1 MTQPIS
7 RREVLR
13 AGGALAL
20 TGAALASGQSLSAP
34 REPAVV
40 LAHLT
45 DIHVRG
51 EAGAADGMAR
61 ALEHAAAH
69 PARPTLLI
77 NGGDSIYDALAVSA
91 EAAQAQWRLW
101 SEVLAAHARLPMR
114 HCIGNHDIYGWN
126 QVRSGAD
133 GSELHYG
140 KAWALEAFGL
150 DRPYYSFDEGG
161 WHFVVL
167 DSCQPTGARDGIVY
181 RPVIDD
187 DQFEWLEGDLAAV
200 PVERPVCV
208 ISHVPIVSGCAYFYG
223 PASPDLAR
231 PWWLLQLLVHLDARR
246 LKDLFARHPNVRVCL
261 SGHIHLVDEV
271 HYGGVTYYCNGAV
284 SGDLWRGAHQECR
297 PGYAIVKLYPDGTS
311 KREYVEWDAV

>member
-1 MTQPIS
+1 MSSFRS
-7 RREVLR
+7 RRDVLR
-13 AGGALAL
+13 AGGLLAA
-20 TGAALASGQSLSAP
+20 GAVLAGRGEAAPPSRTPSL
-34 REPAVV
+34 V

-45 DIHVRG
+45 DIHVRDRD
-51 EAGAADGMAR
+51 GAAEGMSR
-61 ALEHAAAH
+61 AVAHACAH
-69 PARPTLLI
+69 PARPAFLV
-77 NGGDSIYDALAVSA
+77 NGGDAIHDALAVSA
-91 EAAQAQWRLW
+91 DETRAQWRLW
-101 SEVLAAHARLPMR
+101 SDVLVAQACLPVH
-114 HCIGNHDIYGWN
+114 HCIGNHDIFGWN

-133 GSELHYG
+133 GSEPHYG

-150 DRPYYSFDEGG
+150 ERPYYSFDAGG

-181 RPVIDD
+181 RPVLDNE
-187 DQFEWLEGDLAAV
+187 QFEWLAGDLAAV
-200 PVERPVCV
+200 APERPVCV

-223 PASPDLAR
+223 PASPDFAR

-271 HYGGVTYYCNGAV
+271 RYGGVTYYCNGAV

-311 KREYVEWDAV
+311 EREYVEWEAV